1 LHRTN
6 FPRSLPCKVGGAA
19 ACVIGCMPGS
29 NERALEKAKIL
40 PADALILDLEEA
52 LAPDAKQLARDRVCA
67 AVKGGAYGAREII
80 IRVNALETP
89 GEPRTCSLFA
99 MRRVTRFWCRR

>member
-1 LHRTN
+1 MQGRRRRSGRHR
-6 FPRSLPCKVGGAA
+6 LYAWVQ
-19 ACVIGCMPGS
+19 
-29 NERALEKAKIL
+29 RARAREGQIL
-40 PADALILDLEEA
+40 PSDALILDLEEA
-52 LAPDAKQLARDRVCA
+52 LAPDAKQLARDRVCD